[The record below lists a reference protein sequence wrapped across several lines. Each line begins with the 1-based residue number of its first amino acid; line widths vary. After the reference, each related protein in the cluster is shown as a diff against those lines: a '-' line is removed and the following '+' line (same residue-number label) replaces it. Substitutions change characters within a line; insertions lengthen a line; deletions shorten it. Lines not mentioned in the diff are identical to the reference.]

1 MTILYLA
8 GAISIAAG
16 LFWNRNNAINYGL
29 LWVFLILQ
37 WTFTIFA
44 YLHKGETDAIFFK
57 FDALGILLLLAL
69 SIIAIPAVI
78 HSRIYIKKHTDATV
92 DTHSTEAEKKHTET
106 PQSRAIYFAALVLLL
121 MGVSAGYLTNH
132 IAVIWIFTEITTLSA
147 SALIYHHR
155 NKLALE
161 GTWKYVFICAISI
174 TFVFIG
180 ILFLSLSALHAG
192 ITELSFEK
200 LLEKSAKLDV
210 FWLRLAFLFIFT
222 GFTAKLGLVPMFTA
236 GIDAK
241 DKAPAPAG
249 ALFASVIMNLGFV
262 GIFRF
267 YIVVANTPLHH
278 WANLVIGIAAFL
290 SVFVATVYML
300 KVKNIKRMLAYSG
313 IEHMG
318 LVMLGVAAGGVGY
331 YAAVLHVILHAFV
344 KSSLFFQYT
353 QLYRVFQNKSI
364 YHLGN
369 YFKYNTT
376 GAIVLLLGFIS
387 ATAMPPS
394 GLFVSE
400 FLIFR
405 SLFEAHQIFILV
417 LILLLLTMIIWS
429 FGKNIFKVIFL
440 PPVDFDDSKVAII
453 SPWESLTQF
462 VLLGLAVYL
471 GLNPPAEFVHLINES
486 IVSLKVM
493 GI

>member
-1 MTILYLA
+1 MIGIYLIGAFLLAIALFLNKNKSISFILL
-8 GAISIAAG
+8 GIFI
-16 LFWNRNNAINYGL
+16 
-29 LWVFLILQ
+29 ILQ
-37 WTFTIFA
+37 GALSVHA
-44 YLHKGETDAIFFK
+44 YLNIHSTQLSYFTYDSLAV
-57 FDALGILLLLAL
+57 LLLFTLV
-69 SIIAIPAVI
+69 IIAIPAI
-78 HSRIYIKKHTDATV
+78 FHSHIYLESHPTTAGSKGIYYG
-92 DTHSTEAEKKHTET
+92 
-106 PQSRAIYFAALVLLL
+106 AIVLLL
-121 MGVSAGYLTNH
+121 SSISAGYLANH

-180 ILFLSLSALHAG
+180 ILFLSLSLENAG
-192 ITELSFEK
+192 SDDLSFK
-200 LLEKSAKLDV
+200 NLLANSSRLNP

-241 DKAPAPAG
+241 DNAPAPAG
-249 ALFASVIMNLGFV
+249 ALMSSVLLNLGFV

-290 SVFVATVYML
+290 SVFIATVYMI
-300 KVKNIKRMLAYSG
+300 KVKNIKRMMAYST
-313 IEHMG
+313 IEHAG
-318 LVMLGVAAGGVGY
+318 LIMLGIAAGGIGY
-331 YAAVLHVILHAFV
+331 YAAILHVILHAFV
-344 KSSLFFQYT
+344 KSSLFFQFT

-364 YHLGN
+364 YYVGN
-369 YFKYNTT
+369 YFKYNPS
-376 GAIVLLLGFIS
+376 GAIVLLCGFIS

-405 SLFEAHQIFILV
+405 SIFEAHQIIL
-417 LILLLLTMIIWS
+417 LIAILLLLTMIFWA
-429 FGKNIFKVIFL
+429 FGKNVFKMLFI
-440 PPVDFDDSKVAII
+440 PPVGFDESHIPVI
-453 SPWESLTQF
+453 SPWESSSQF
-462 VLLGLAVYL
+462 FLLGLAVYL
-471 GLNPPAEFVHLINES
+471 GLNPPAEFVQLIKES
-486 IVSLKVM
+486 VM
-493 GI
+493 MLPN